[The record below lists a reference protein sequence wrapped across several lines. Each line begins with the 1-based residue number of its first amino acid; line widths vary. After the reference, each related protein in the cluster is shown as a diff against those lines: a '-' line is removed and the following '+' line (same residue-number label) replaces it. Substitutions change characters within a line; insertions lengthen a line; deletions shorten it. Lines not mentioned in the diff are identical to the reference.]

1 MEGLNNQQHFVMKK
15 HRNIAFIAILM
26 MILYGCAT
34 ESEEV
39 VKRPSGPPVK
49 YIHLELEEIYAYFE
63 VANIQ
68 EYQKLVPSIFSMP
81 EKPLC
86 VVAVRDFYK
95 MESGLPYI
103 KAMTDIL
110 VKYKKSK
117 SEKEILAWYC
127 LEMPVTDERALWFG
141 RLYWGEP
148 KVLRKVTFERY
159 ENKYVGTSYARDG
172 KTVALKL
179 TLEIK
184 KTGLTPDEK
193 SFLDFISPIPTLSIK
208 DGKVFE
214 WGPIGGVKYKIYE
227 LEKIYPQIWKIK
239 FGDCSLEYPND
250 PKNYLHRF
258 GVGKFITGFWAKMRY
273 RFEVKPME

>member
-1 MEGLNNQQHFVMKK
+1 MTKMKFAK
-15 HRNIAFIAILM
+15 IILILILM
-26 MILYGCAT
+26 FLFYGCAT

-39 VKRPSGPPVK
+39 FKRPSGPPVK
-49 YIHLELEEIYAYFE
+49 YIHLELEQIYAYFE
-63 VANIQ
+63 VTNIN
-68 EYQKLVPSIFSMP
+68 EYKKLIPSIFSMP
-81 EKPLC
+81 ERPLC
-86 VVAVRDFYK
+86 LVAVRDFYK
-95 MESGLPYI
+95 MESGLPYF
-103 KAMTDIL
+103 KAMTNIL

-127 LEMPVTDERALWFG
+127 LEMPVTDERALWGG

-179 TLEIK
+179 ALEIK

-193 SFLDFISPIPTLSIK
+193 SFLDFISAIPTLSIK
-208 DGKVFE
+208 DGKVFK
-214 WGPIGGVKYKIYE
+214 WTPVGGGKAKIYE
-227 LEKIYPQIWKIK
+227 LEKVYPNIWKIQ
-239 FGDCSLEYPND
+239 FGHCSLEYPND
-250 PKNYLHRF
+250 PKNYLHRL
-258 GVGKFITGFWAKMRY
+258 GAGKFITGYWANMRY